1 MRALII
7 LFVVGLCLFL
17 LTRFRKATPGFR
29 KAKEPF
35 ANNDM
40 DEVMDLY
47 CETNQQGKDDYKG
60 PWDAV
65 SVPKCESSVCTPETC
80 YTLDEKQ
87 FGTRSYYWKPEFA
100 PQMRSNIDTGSV
112 CVTKHD
118 VSSNIYCDEKPDE
131 GKCAQNI
138 FNPIPD
144 RKCCVW
150 NSTERKYVC
159 SDYNHFLNDRGQCE
173 FREVYGAG
181 VTTEGSC
188 SSTYPRCDGSY
199 LCPSGKTKY
208 QTYDDNG
215 ECRGGTVADCENCED
230 QRYTCDTFD
239 PDKREWTSTK
249 YRQMFGL
256 PDHWTTQRECDYWE
270 VNDMGAQQSYNRK
283 PDVCYSS
290 TAPPKTGTTESCT
303 SLASKRNDSYL
314 RSYITYNQTYD
325 STGTNLIWTDGS
337 DEQDSSYFHSSNLEC
352 HPVCPMGT
360 VDNPYYMDPSGFYGS
375 FPVSAC
381 APCPENQYYNET
393 TSNCHNL
400 DGCDDVKS
408 NMVVPRG
415 EYEDGRRYYNAN
427 NTCEACG
434 VNGFTSSRYATDCT
448 NCDSGKEYY
457 DSNVNLIACSECDGA
472 TNYITIENGK
482 RVCNTCPSST
492 DRRGQSVVWDG
503 SNCILECKPNA
514 FGGGAYE
521 NGSYPNC
528 VEKCGDG
535 QYKSSSNTC
544 ETCPPG
550 ETNPYY
556 DHEMSNCQPC
566 PKNTYQEGTGCHP
579 CGSVGTRMSG
589 LDGKTSG
596 EGASNKTECY
606 VTCAEN
612 RSNIYWDGS
621 SYPLEDCGRSAC
633 TGWGGFLMSNIDVP
647 QTTKAR
653 FGSKIR
659 IPKAYSK
666 PASGIG
672 SCSNNVTSLS
682 NWACR
687 GTAIRDIHNNV
698 YCCGVDSETKQVTDD
713 GYCECI
719 QNVAPHEKI
728 YNTRTD
734 KCDIE
739 CSSSNPSYG
748 IYQKRGNETCD
759 IICNSNYYFD
769 GTDCKSCPNGGYSS
783 ANRRYNRQGIGT
795 CYKNK
800 NTHSNICTGEGQ
812 ILDTSAPVY
821 FNPSITD
828 YDQSYC
834 RNQCPAGFEIVN
846 TDARH
851 TNMTNYEYKLESE
864 TDRGIS
870 CPVRYSGISNLYSL
884 DLNTENKTLATS
896 PYQSDSN
903 YYKCPND
910 IDNINFGNYYSQKR
924 AMCCPPEKLP
934 DFRTNRCKY
943 SLNQYVFDSVHS
955 RLHPGVHAYK
965 KGTILS
971 DTNTFTPS
979 YNTLSPYPDR
989 INRYGIVR
997 SGGENS
1003 VEVINSNLNDISNE
1017 YVYRCEDTTGVV
1029 NVDPDSAN
1037 VKLVCCPENLPH
1049 YQDGVCTVKCTGADN
1064 RQGITYNGRCFV
1076 EANTTT
1082 GKYVLGSGDFIAKYS
1097 EVYGLGIG
1105 PQERLSRQN
1114 CTLYI
1119 DIDQDNNIVKVDI
1132 YNDGSTITRELGLSM
1147 SSPNILSTGG
1157 NWGRYQPTLFVEVLN
1172 NELQNNFMFIISS
1185 SGDIWHE
1192 NTQLYYHVFRPIG
1205 GINYLSFIQ
1214 FPKYNGKFNTQIPAN
1229 VSVPTFTIENF
1240 AQYAENKKND
1250 CPRDNEASDEKK
1262 RGISGS
1268 TEEGLLELGPQ
1279 YYLWDKSAECTL
1291 RCAKGNEV
1299 VHFNTTTNSY
1309 NSCPPQPYS
1318 PYWNEGGSTDT
1329 KRTCVR
1335 QAGGVVADWQD
1346 TPTGTCSNAG
1356 GMESASPDLKVQCLG
1371 TSVWDQSSLDCVRYD
1386 NYWVVDRTSSA
1397 LSYDGDQPTT
1407 QYRMDTTIKKQVQEK
1422 VSASSPSNLDLGSN
1436 NLYVCSAGVRVT
1448 GRDICCENDTDS
1460 VHFHDN
1466 GYTYCCRSNEKY
1478 IHGTGCVPSGCST
1491 GILIGTSGSELC
1503 FSNITLRTGYYPV
1516 KFNNTQLYLQ
1526 TNNLI
1531 SGDINNAVFVNDTGQ
1546 SFFYNGMQQTTITGF
1561 NYRLDGF
1568 YKNSSNDVLL
1578 VFNKNGNK
1586 YLINRSGI
1594 ETQIP
1599 SSSKYVNAD
1608 ASEYYLD
1615 LNPGSNCSSDDN
1627 GNSLKTTTQYYI
1639 TSTDECE
1646 YNCPSTCDYDRTY
1659 FGSNNLSQCGFR
1671 TDCEEQIVDDY
1682 GVIKT
1687 VIRSNVPCASNCCDS
1702 AAVAGG
1708 AAAGLAAATSN
1719 CDPGTY
1725 YNGTSCSN
1733 CPAGTY
1739 RSTST
1744 LSSNSQDCTPCDT
1757 GMYSGPG
1764 ASNCSNCDGTVSE
1777 DKGSCRPTSA
1787 TFNCPAGKFHN
1798 GTSCVGTGD

>member
-1 MRALII
+1 
-7 LFVVGLCLFL
+7 
-17 LTRFRKATPGFR
+17 
-29 KAKEPF
+29 
-35 ANNDM
+35 
-40 DEVMDLY
+40 MDLY

-65 SVPKCESSVCTPETC
+65 AVPKCESSVCTPETC
-80 YTLDEKQ
+80 YTLDQKQ
-87 FGTRSYYWKPEFA
+87 FGTRSYYWKPDFA

-215 ECRGGTVADCENCED
+215 DCTGGTVADCENCED

-239 PDKREWTSTK
+239 PDKREWTSTQYK
-249 YRQMFGL
+249 QMFGL
-256 PDHWTTQRECDYWE
+256 PNDWTTQRECDYWE

-283 PDVCYSS
+283 PEVCYSS

-325 STGTNLIWTDGS
+325 STGTNLIWTNGS
-337 DEQDSSYFHSSNLEC
+337 DEQESSYFDSSNLEC

-360 VDNPYYMDPSGFYGS
+360 VDNPNYTDPSGFYGALT
-375 FPVSAC
+375 VSAC

-393 TSNCHNL
+393 TSNCQNL

-408 NMVVPRG
+408 NMVVQRG
-415 EYEDGRRYYNAN
+415 RDDGRRYYNAN

-434 VNGFTSSRYATDCT
+434 VNGFTSSPYATACT
-448 NCDSGKEYY
+448 NCGGGKEYY
-457 DSNVNLIACSECDGA
+457 DSNVNLTACSDCDGA
-472 TNYITIENGK
+472 TKYITIENGK

-492 DRRGQSVVWDG
+492 DRRGQSVLWDG
-503 SNCILECKPNA
+503 SNCILECRQNA

-528 VEKCGDG
+528 VDKCGDG
-535 QYKSSSNTC
+535 KYKSTSNTC

-550 ETNPYY
+550 EINPYNN
-556 DHEMSNCQPC
+556 HEKSNCQPC
-566 PKNTYQEGTGCHP
+566 PKNTYQEGTNCIS
-579 CGSVGTRMSG
+579 CGYVGTGGSRLYG
-589 LDGKTSG
+589 NTSG

-606 VTCAEN
+606 VTCAET

-621 SYPLEDCGRSAC
+621 SYPLEDCGRLPC
-633 TGWGGFLMSNIDVP
+633 TGWGGFLMSNIEVP
-647 QTTKAR
+647 PDQSQSTKAT

-672 SCSNNVTSLS
+672 FCTPNATSLS
-682 NWACR
+682 NWACA
-687 GTAIRDIHNNV
+687 GTAIINGNNA
-698 YCCGVDSETKQVTDD
+698 YCCGDDSETKQVTGH

-719 QNVAPHEKI
+719 QDVAPHEKI

-739 CSSSNPSYG
+739 CSSSNPPHG
-748 IYQKRGNETCD
+748 RYQKRGNDTCD

-769 GTDCKSCPNGGYSS
+769 DTNCLQCPAGGYSS
-783 ANRRYNRQGIGT
+783 ANRQYNRQGIGT
-795 CYKNK
+795 CYKSK
-800 NTHSNICTGEGQ
+800 SSHSNICNGSEE
-812 ILDTSAPVY
+812 ILDSSAPSSIY
-821 FNPSITD
+821 YNPSITD

-846 TDARH
+846 TDALH
-851 TNMTNYEYKLESE
+851 TNMTKYEYKLESE

-896 PYQSDSN
+896 PYQSGSN

-910 IDNINFGNYYSQKR
+910 IDNIKFGNYYSQKR
-924 AMCCPPEKLP
+924 VMCCPPGKEP
-934 DFRTNRCKY
+934 DFITNRCKY
-943 SLNQYVFDSVHS
+943 SLNRYVFDSLHS

-965 KGTILS
+965 KSTILS

-979 YNTLSPYPDR
+979 FNTLSPDPDG
-989 INRYGIVR
+989 IDRYGIVDRIGDR
-997 SGGENS
+997 SA
-1003 VEVINSNLNDISNE
+1003 ILIDSNLNDISNE
-1017 YVYRCEDTTGVV
+1017 YVYRCEDTTHVV
-1029 NVDPDSAN
+1029 NLDPDSAN
-1037 VKLVCCPENLPH
+1037 VKLVCCPDNLPH
-1049 YQDGVCTVKCTGADN
+1049 YQDGVCTVKCTGAN
-1064 RQGITYNGRCFV
+1064 GRQGITYNGRCFV
-1076 EANTTT
+1076 ESDATT
-1082 GKYVLGSGDFIAKYS
+1082 GKYVLESGNFIAKYS
-1097 EVYGLGIG
+1097 DVYGLGIG

-1119 DIDQDNNIVKVDI
+1119 DIDQDTNYVKVDM
-1132 YNDGSTITRELGLSM
+1132 YNDGDTTTNQLGLLL

-1157 NWGRYQPTLFVEVLN
+1157 NHMYQPTLFVEYLN
-1172 NELQNNFMFIISS
+1172 GQLQNNFMFIISS
-1185 SGDIWHE
+1185 SGDIWNE

-1214 FPKYNGKFNTQIPAN
+1214 FPKYNGKFNTQIPPN

-1240 AQYAENKKND
+1240 AEYAKNNKKY
-1250 CPRDNEASDEKK
+1250 CPGDDRASDDRK
-1262 RGISGS
+1262 RAFSGS
-1268 TEEGLLELGPQ
+1268 TEAELEDYGTK
-1279 YYLWDKSAECTL
+1279 YYLWDKSAECKL
-1291 RCAKGNEV
+1291 KCNSGDYV
-1299 VHFNTTTNSY
+1299 YFNTTTGLY
-1309 NSCPPQPYS
+1309 NSCPPQPYP
-1318 PYWNEGGSTDT
+1318 PYWDKGSKTTT
-1329 KRTCVR
+1329 KKTCVR
-1335 QAGGVVADWQD
+1335 QAGGVVADWQEK
-1346 TPTGTCSNAG
+1346 PTGTCENPDA
-1356 GMESASPDLKVQCLG
+1356 MNSASPDLKVECLG
-1371 TSVWDQSSLDCVRYD
+1371 SNSVWDQSSLDCVRYD

-1407 QYRMDTTIKKQVQEK
+1407 QYRMDTTIMKQVQEK
-1422 VSASSPSNLDLGSN
+1422 VSASSPQSIDLGSN
-1436 NLYVCSAGVRVT
+1436 NIYDCSAGSLQVT
-1448 GRDICCENDTDS
+1448 GREICCKNANDS
-1460 VHFHDN
+1460 VHVHN
-1466 GYTYCCRSNEKY
+1466 GRTYCCPSNEVY
-1478 IHGTGCVPSGCST
+1478 IDGVGCIPSGCST
-1491 GILIGTSGSELC
+1491 GILIGASGSEEC
-1503 FSNITLRTGYYPV
+1503 FQKDSTDFPSVNVYPIKYTGT
-1516 KFNNTQLYLQ
+1516 NSYLQ
-1526 TNNLI
+1526 TDGSI
-1531 SGDINNAVFVNDTGQ
+1531 SSDITNAIFVNSTGET
-1546 SFFYNGMQQTTITGF
+1546 FFYNGMETTVITGF
-1561 NYRLDGF
+1561 NYMLNGF
-1568 YKNSSNDVLL
+1568 YQNSSNTVL
-1578 VFNKNGNK
+1578 VFNRNGDN

-1594 ETQIP
+1594 ETKIP
-1599 SSSKYVNAD
+1599 SSKYVD
-1608 ASEYYLD
+1608 ANPSQYYLD
-1615 LNPGSNCSSDDN
+1615 LSSAGSNCDSNDN

-1646 YNCPSTCDYDRTY
+1646 YNCPTSCDGTTY
-1659 FGSNNLSQCGFR
+1659 FGLSNLSQCGFK
-1671 TDCEEQIVDDY
+1671 TDCPEQIVNDN
-1682 GVIKT
+1682 GVIITVMKT
-1687 VIRSNVPCASNCCDS
+1687 GVPCGSNCCDVTPGGVVS
-1702 AAVAGG
+1702 GPVVVASDCPAGKYYNGSNCTDCPTGTYRSSNG
-1708 AAAGLAAATSN
+1708 ASSNIEDCTRCPGSSTSPPGASNCTSN
-1719 CDPGTY
+1719 CPAGKY
-1725 YNGTSCSN
+1725 YNGTNCTDCPANTWRSYGPSSDSNDCSN
-1733 CPAGTY
+1733 CPAT
-1739 RSTST
+1739 TSSPAG
-1744 LSSNSQDCTPCDT
+1744 SSSSSSCVRSQD
-1757 GMYSGPG
+1757 
-1764 ASNCSNCDGTVSE
+1764 
-1777 DKGSCRPTSA
+1777 
-1787 TFNCPAGKFHN
+1787 
-1798 GTSCVGTGD
+1798 